1 VGPGARLAVG
11 LDVGGTKIAG
21 GLVDAEGRI
30 LERARCETPDDDR
43 AALTEAIVAL
53 ARELCGR
60 AGGEVLPVGVGAAG
74 LIDLDGTV
82 RYAPNLPWRDYP
94 LRERV
99 SAALGTPV
107 TVENDANAAA
117 WGEYRVGAGTDAS
130 ESMVMLTIG
139 TGVGGGL
146 VLWDRLMR
154 GSDGLGAEFGHMVV
168 NEGGPPCQC
177 GNHGDL
183 ESLASG
189 TAIGRSARE
198 AIEGGTLA
206 VDSALAGK
214 AEISGED
221 VTAAAQDGDAGA
233 IAVLAQVGFWLGVGI
248 ASLINGLDPQ
258 LVVVG
263 GGAVAAGEL
272 LLGPAR
278 QAAEARVMGR
288 ANRRLPPI
296 VPARLGNDAGLVG
309 AGLLAL
315 EGARPSP
322 DRAG

>member
-1 VGPGARLAVG
+1 MGEGRSLAVG

-30 LERARCETPDDDR
+30 LERARCETPDDLD
-43 AALTEAIVAL
+43 ALTDAIVCL

-74 LIDLDGTV
+74 LIDLEGTV

-94 LRERV
+94 LQQRV
-99 SAALGTPV
+99 SGAIDTPV

-117 WGEYRVGAGTDAS
+117 WGEYRAGAGKDAS

-146 VLWDRLMR
+146 VLDDRLVR

-168 NEGGPPCQC
+168 AEGGPPCEC

-189 TAIGRSARE
+189 SAIGRTARE
-198 AIEGGTLA
+198 AVAAGTLPPG
-206 VDSALAGK
+206 SALRDLT
-214 AEISGED
+214 EVSGED
-221 VTAAAQDGDAGA
+221 VTAAAQEGDAGA
-233 IAVLAQVGFWLGVGI
+233 VAVLAQAGFWLGVGI
-248 ASLINGLDPQ
+248 GSLVNALDPQ

-278 QAAEARVMGR
+278 QAAQARVMGR
-288 ANRRLPPI
+288 GHRRLPAI
-296 VPARLGNDAGLVG
+296 VAAELGNDAGLVG
-309 AGLLAL
+309 AALLVL
-315 EGARPSP
+315 EGASRTR
-322 DRAG
+322 DRAR

>member
-1 VGPGARLAVG
+1 VG

-130 ESMVMLTIG
+130 ESMVMLTVG

-146 VLWDRLMR
+146 VLDDRLMR
-154 GSDGLGAEFGHMVV
+154 GSDGLGAEFGHMVID
-168 NEGGPPCQC
+168 EGGPPCQC

-189 TAIGRSARE
+189 AAIGRTARE
-198 AIEGGTLA
+198 AIESVTLA
-206 VDSALAGK
+206 GALAGK
-214 AEISGED
+214 AELSGED

-233 IAVLAQVGFWLGVGI
+233 IAILARVGFWLGVGI
-248 ASLINGLDPQ
+248 GSLVNALDPQ

-263 GGAVAAGEL
+263 GGAVTAGEL

-278 QAAEARVMGR
+278 EAAEARVMGR
-288 ANRRLPPI
+288 AHRRLPPI
-296 VPARLGNDAGLVG
+296 VPAQLGNDAGLVG

-315 EGARPSP
+315 EGARRSP